1 MIPRR
6 SRHVSSAG
14 TGACRIVGRRAL
26 SIRCPEPVTACGRS
40 EDGSGTRHGSPA
52 NSRAAAG
59 DGRTLAKVTSDGVAS
74 LLRFDVPARGDW
86 EDLVRRSLRGEAPGT
101 LTGRTDD
108 GIEIQPLYTE
118 AAFPTSGDPAG
129 LPGAAPFTR
138 GAHRTPRRWELRQR
152 HDLTDAARIAAAI
165 RADVAGGVDA
175 VWLRLRR
182 PPAPGEL
189 LAALAGVNPG
199 ETPVLIDGGPWFVAA
214 AEAGEALAAA
224 APAGALVA
232 GADPLGSLAR
242 HGFLLRE
249 PPAALGDLVPL
260 VSAAAARRS
269 AGETPAAGT
278 GGRTLTLDASV
289 YADAGAPPALEL
301 ACMLATGAAYLR
313 ALEAGGIEP
322 RRAAPHV
329 EARLA
334 ATADQFATNCK
345 FRAARTLWDRLLA
358 ACGVAGAGRRAL
370 RCWAVASEAMF
381 TAQDPFVNLVRATI
395 AAFAAATGGAECI
408 TVLPHDVALGSAG
421 ERGRRLAR
429 NIGHLL
435 ADEAH
440 LAAVGDPAGGSWYVE
455 DRTACLAAAAW
466 ERFREIEAAG
476 GMAAVLLDGSLA
488 ATIGEVAGR
497 RSARLA
503 TGVEHVVGVTCF
515 PPPAGDVDVEPG
527 SAESPEPLGA
537 PEAGIPPDAAVRIPP
552 LPLRRP
558 GSEQS

>member
-1 MIPRR
+1 M
-6 SRHVSSAG
+6 
-14 TGACRIVGRRAL
+14 
-26 SIRCPEPVTACGRS
+26 
-40 EDGSGTRHGSPA
+40 
-52 NSRAAAG
+52 
-59 DGRTLAKVTSDGVAS
+59 
-74 LLRFDVPARGDW
+74 
-86 EDLVRRSLRGEAPGT
+86 RRSLRGGAPGA
-101 LTGRTDD
+101 LVGHTDD
-108 GIEIQPLYTE
+108 GLEIQPLYTE
-118 AAFPTSGDPAG
+118 DAFPTSTDPAG
-129 LPGAAPFTR
+129 LPGVVPFTR
-138 GAHRTPRRWELRQR
+138 GAHGTPRRWELRQR
-152 HDLTDAARIAAAI
+152 HDLTDPARTAAAI

-199 ETPVLIDGGPWFVAA
+199 ETPVLIEGGPWFLAA

-224 APAGALVA
+224 TRPGGLVA

-260 VSAAAARRS
+260 VSATARRS
-269 AGETPAAGT
+269 AGDTPAAGP

-301 ACMLATGAAYLR
+301 ACILATGAAYLR
-313 ALEAGGIEP
+313 ALETGGIEP
-322 RRAAPHV
+322 QRAAPHV
-329 EARLA
+329 EARLV
-334 ATADQFATNCK
+334 ATADQFATICK

-358 ACGVAGAGRRAL
+358 ACGVADSERRAL
-370 RCWAVASEAMF
+370 RCWAVTSEAMF

-408 TVLPHDVALGSAG
+408 TVLPHDVALGQVG

-429 NIGHLL
+429 NVGHLL

-440 LAAVGDPAGGSWYVE
+440 LAAIADPAGGSWYVE
-455 DRTACLAAAAW
+455 DRTARLAEAAW

-488 ATIGEVAGR
+488 ASIGEAAER
-497 RSARLA
+497 RSERLA
-503 TGVEHVVGVTCF
+503 AGDEHVVGVTCY
-515 PPPAGDVDVEPG
+515 PPPSGEG
-527 SAESPEPLGA
+527 PEPAADRSEEPPGA
-537 PEAGIPPDAAVRIPP
+537 PSPIPPDAAVRIPP

-558 GSEQS
+558 GSEQPS

>member
-1 MIPRR
+1 MPQRP
-6 SRHVSSAG
+6 VPDAG
-14 TGACRIVGRRAL
+14 AGVWCGWEAVGA
-26 SIRCPEPVTACGRS
+26 
-40 EDGSGTRHGSPA
+40 RHGSPA
-52 NSRAAAG
+52 NSRALAG

-86 EDLVRRSLRGEAPGT
+86 EDLVRRSLRGAAPGT
-101 LTGRTDD
+101 LAGCTDD

-118 AAFPTSGDPAG
+118 ATFPTSADPAG

-138 GAHRTPRRWELRQR
+138 GAHGTPRRWELRQR
-152 HDLTDAARIAAAI
+152 HDLTDPARTAAAI
-165 RADVAGGVDA
+165 RADIAGGVDA

-214 AEAGEALAAA
+214 AEAREVLAAA
-224 APAGALVA
+224 TRPGGLVA

-260 VSAAAARRS
+260 VSATARRS
-269 AGETPAAGT
+269 AGDTPAAGP

-301 ACMLATGAAYLR
+301 ACILATGAAYLR
-313 ALEAGGIEP
+313 ALETGGIEP
-322 RRAAPHV
+322 QRAAPHV
-329 EARLA
+329 EARLV
-334 ATADQFATNCK
+334 ATADQFATICK

-358 ACGVAGAGRRAL
+358 ACGVADSERRAL
-370 RCWAVASEAMF
+370 RSWAVTSEAMF

-408 TVLPHDVALGSAG
+408 TVLPHDVALGSPG

-429 NIGHLL
+429 NVGHLL

-440 LAAVGDPAGGSWYVE
+440 LAAIADPAGGSWYVE
-455 DRTACLAAAAW
+455 DRTARLAAVAW

-488 ATIGEVAGR
+488 ASIGEAAER
-497 RSARLA
+497 RSERLA
-503 TGVEHVVGVTCF
+503 AGDEHVVGVTCY
-515 PPPAGDVDVEPG
+515 PPPSGEG
-527 SAESPEPLGA
+527 PEPAADRSEEPPGA
-537 PEAGIPPDAAVRIPP
+537 PSPIPPDAAVRIPP

-558 GSEQS
+558 GSEQPS